1 MEAFDDEIDK
11 DYIIKLLSEAYAAR
25 LSKNVY
31 RIEDIERLL
40 KEDLLDAVENSDR
53 KPLHF
58 NVSLEH
64 IAKNITGN
72 YLIEE
77 KAEIHKVSKSIFDEE
92 LDEESQRYLQK
103 SLEDWKSRITE
114 NIEKQYED
122 RYKKWKEAYKKH
134 SNAARDSSED
144 DDEEEDSY
152 DLYGAIDNLDKKA
165 ILRFIDEE
173 VDKQNGKEPEQRKT
187 WRWRK

>member
-1 MEAFDDEIDK
+1 METFDDEIDK

-31 RIEDIERLL
+31 RAEDIERLL
-40 KEDLLDAVENSDR
+40 KEDLLDAVENSDK

-64 IAKNITGN
+64 IAKNITGS

-77 KAEIHKVSKSIFDEE
+77 KAEIHKVSKSIFNEE

-114 NIEKQYED
+114 NIEKQYQD
-122 RYKKWKEAYKKH
+122 QYKKWEECLGITEK
-134 SNAARDSSED
+134 
-144 DDEEEDSY
+144 DDEEDDY
-152 DLYGAIDNLDKKA
+152 DLYEAIDDLDKKA
-165 ILRFIDEE
+165 IYRFIDKMCEE
-173 VDKQNGKEPEQRKT
+173 QSDEEPERKT